1 MNNITKYEALSQ
13 IIYSLKKIL
22 SLLMTFFDMFK
33 DTYLTIYVLMAI
45 GGWKVLYE
53 YPGQFNTVFVACQLA
68 SILLP
73 LGLSG
78 LHLAAN
84 NPGMIFNCSEVKLPW
99 WKRMMM
105 QVAVIVLSV
114 FNPLL
119 IINCYE
125 SCKEKM
131 RKCAKVSSLSIVMK
145 RTLLII
151 LAYPKS

>member
-1 MNNITKYEALSQ
+1 MNNITKYEVLSQ

-45 GGWKVLYE
+45 GGWQVLYE

-84 NPGMIFNCSEVKLPW
+84 NPGMIFNCSEEKLPRW
-99 WKRMMM
+99 RKILM
-105 QVAVIVLSV
+105 QASVMVLSV
-114 FNPLL
+114 LNPLL

-131 RKCAKVSSLSIVMK
+131 RQCAKMVSS
-145 RTLLII
+145 
-151 LAYPKS
+151 

>member
-1 MNNITKYEALSQ
+1 MNNITKYEVLSQ

-33 DTYLTIYVLMAI
+33 DMYLTIYVLMAI

-84 NPGMIFNCSEVKLPW
+84 NSGMIFNCTEAEEKLPR
-99 WKRMMM
+99 WKKILM
-105 QVAVIVLSV
+105 QASVMVLSV
-114 FNPLL
+114 LNPLL

-131 RKCAKVSSLSIVMK
+131 RQCAKVSS
-145 RTLLII
+145 
-151 LAYPKS
+151 

>member
-1 MNNITKYEALSQ
+1 
-13 IIYSLKKIL
+13 
-22 SLLMTFFDMFK
+22 MTFFAMFK

-84 NPGMIFNCSEVKLPW
+84 NPGMIFNCSEAEEKLPW

-105 QVAVIVLSV
+105 QVAVVVLSV
-114 FNPLL
+114 LNPLL

-131 RKCAKVSSLSIVMK
+131 RQCAKVSSEN
-145 RTLLII
+145 I
-151 LAYPKS
+151 LMTRLN